1 MQNKSSKFAWI
12 AGGTTLSGILAIT
25 AIGRLSAKPQQQG
38 FLPIKNVSQE
48 ATAGQP
54 GFYCNLKAITPSER
68 IRHGILSWRLKEA
81 RIETKELPD
90 GYAFRLDSEK
100 ISIANVADWITNE
113 KKCCPFFDFEVEWGR
128 EGSPLWLKLRGSEGV
143 KQFIVPEF
151 GVAQS
156 QTARPTAQ
164 RVTRVAMS
172 QAIDEWVTKTE
183 QLVVPA
189 ADAMPEEKYSF
200 APTNGEFAGVRT
212 FAEQVK
218 HLSAGN
224 YQLGALSLG
233 ERPPH
238 DEHGENAPA
247 SVKTRAEIIEYLRGS
262 FTYLH
267 KAAGAIDDTH
277 AADQIEWSG
286 GKNKSTRVGL
296 LVDAIAHSQDH
307 YGQMVEYLRMN
318 GIVPPASR
326 R

>member
-1 MQNKSSKFAWI
+1 MQNKNSRFAWI
-12 AGGTTLSGILAIT
+12 AGATALSGILT
-25 AIGRLSAKPQQQG
+25 VVAIGGPSAKPRQQG
-38 FLPIKNVSQE
+38 VLPVKNISE
-48 ATAGQP
+48 KTMTGQP

-68 IRHGILSWRLKEA
+68 IRHGVLSWRLKEA

-90 GYAFRLDSEK
+90 GYAFRLDTEK
-100 ISIANVADWITNE
+100 VSFANVADWITNE
-113 KKCCPFFDFEVEWGR
+113 QKCCPFFDFELELGR
-128 EGSPLWLKLRGSEGV
+128 EGGPLWLKLRGSEGV

-151 GVAQS
+151 GVAQPQTEKPAAQPLARLTLS
-156 QTARPTAQ
+156 QG
-164 RVTRVAMS
+164 
-172 QAIDEWVTKTE
+172 IDEWVTKTE

-189 ADAMPEEKYSF
+189 AEAMPEEKYSF

-224 YQLGALSLG
+224 YQLGAHSL
-233 ERPPH
+233 EVKPPL

-267 KAAGAIDDTH
+267 KAAGAMDDNN
-277 AADQIEWSG
+277 AADQIAWSG
-286 GKNKSTRVGL
+286 GKNKSTRIGL
-296 LVDAIAHSQDH
+296 LVDAIAHSQNH

-326 R
+326 